1 MRHCCQFNPDDVYY
15 LRENNLFSSRKLS
28 IGFCPICS
36 KPVCELVEWRFDG
49 IMHKTSVSGI
59 KANDLMI
66 KHKDEIVYSL
76 REYNYSKIK
85 SKPFG
90 WIFGINKSVKSGNG
104 EKIKQYASDFYGNKF
119 LIFFDRRLSFHLS
132 LSRYTPV
139 HLTLS
144 PVFFFVLR
152 ETKV

>member
-49 IMHKTSVSGI
+49 IMHKTSVLGI

-104 EKIKQYASDFYGNKF
+104 EKIKQYASDFYGNKE
-119 LIFFDRRLSFHLS
+119 LIKSF
-132 LSRYTPV
+132 
-139 HLTLS
+139 
-144 PVFFFVLR
+144 
-152 ETKV
+152 